1 MYRIPCRP
9 GPASRRS
16 HPAYTSGARIPTARQ
31 DIRIGEFPIVTRV
44 HALFDCKHE
53 TDVDVSIDP
62 DVRIPNAVR
71 GLGQC
76 PDCMGE
82 QHLIA
87 VSGVAP
93 QAGGREL
100 VLDSILMMPIE
111 G

>member
-1 MYRIPCRP
+1 MTLVR
-9 GPASRRS
+9 
-16 HPAYTSGARIPTARQ
+16 T
-31 DIRIGEFPIVTRV
+31 
-44 HALFDCKHE
+44 LFDCQHE
-53 TDVDVSIDP
+53 TDVEVSIDDDIAVP
-62 DVRIPNAVR
+62 EVVR

-82 QHLIA
+82 PHVIA

-93 QAGGREL
+93 QPGGQQL